1 MLCDRHVSWLWR
13 CCQRTCTPAHLHT
26 CTPAHLHTCTPAHLH
41 TCLYATSVR
50 HGLLTENH
58 TSLQHLRLFLLVA
71 KPNVFSAQKRAISMK
86 QLSQNSSPLL
96 LCAML
101 CSHIVV
107 LLFTGKATKMLPC
120 LPSLL
125 LCFSSLANT
134 RRSDGHV
141 FSFTLNANEP
151 AALKECHLARCAGAE
166 EWVKYHVAGVAPA

>member
-1 MLCDRHVSWLWR
+1 MLTGFDSAVN
-13 CCQRTCTPAHLHT
+13 
-26 CTPAHLHTCTPAHLH
+26 TPAHLH

-50 HGLLTENH
+50 HGLLTKNRNIFACLD
-58 TSLQHLRLFLLVA
+58 TLA
-71 KPNVFSAQKRAISMK
+71 TKPNVFSAQKRE
-86 QLSQNSSPLL
+86 LSHNSSPLL

-125 LCFSSLANT
+125 LCFSGLANT

-151 AALKECHLARCAGAE
+151 AALKECHLARSAAAE
-166 EWVKYHVAGVAPA
+166 EWVKHYVAGVAPA